1 MIFEF
6 DGQTWDTD
14 RPVFVVGR
22 NSRIWAKV
30 TWYLYSKKR
39 CVEENRRAYREDG
52 IACKK
57 MWIKTVFF
65 EEKEG
70 VNAMK
75 EIEFTLPNG
84 RAESTRLSDSFAS
97 HKRETAV
104 TEFLNSL
111 EKQENNHVQTS

>member
-1 MIFEF
+1 MVFEF

-14 RPVFVVGR
+14 RPVFVAGR
-22 NSRIWAKV
+22 NSRIWSKV

-39 CVEENRRAYREDG
+39 CGEENRRVYREDG
-52 IACKK
+52 ITCKK

-65 EEKEG
+65 EEKG
-70 VNAMK
+70 GLNAVK

-111 EKQENNHVQTS
+111 EK